1 MDKTRKLYGSNCL
14 FDDDCIV
21 GYVYSGKC
29 DDARIGNNV
38 RIRSGSVIYCDVTL
52 GDYFQAG
59 HNVLIR
65 ENTIIGNH
73 VTVGT
78 NTVIDGNVEIGDFV
92 KIESN
97 CYIPTHV
104 QIGSRVFL
112 GPNVVFT
119 NDKYP
124 LKLRDEYQPDGPVIG
139 DGVTLGAGAVV
150 LPGIKIGAD
159 SMVAAGALVTKDVPP
174 MSLVT
179 GHPGTIQELPR
190 HLRERNMALSWKSY
204 INE

>member
-1 MDKTRKLYGSNCL
+1 MDKTRKLYGSNCH
-14 FDDDCIV
+14 FDEGSIV
-21 GYVYSGKC
+21 GYVYSAPCG
-29 DDARIGNNV
+29 DARIGSNARV
-38 RIRSGSVIYCDVTL
+38 RSGSVIYCDVTL

-65 ENTIIGNH
+65 EHTVIGNH

-78 NTVIDGNVEIGDFV
+78 NTVIDGNVKIGDFV

-104 QIGSRVFL
+104 RIGCRVFL
-112 GPNVVFT
+112 GPNVVLT

-139 DGVTLGAGAVV
+139 DGVTLGAGTIV

-179 GHPGTIQELPR
+179 GVPGTIRKLPAK
-190 HLRERNMALSWKSY
+190 LRERNMALSWKRY